1 MGLLVSRVLR
11 SIRITNN
18 QQLITMKFIAAAIQ
32 MLASPDK
39 DSNLRE
45 AEAKVREAAA
55 RGAKVAALPEVFNW
69 RGDKKD
75 EEKYAE
81 PIPGPTADL
90 MARLAR
96 DLGIY
101 LLSGSVLE
109 EIPGSSKAYNTS
121 LLFDPKGNAI
131 ALYRKIHLFD
141 VDIENGVTTIES
153 ETRQPGEEVVV
164 AETEFCPMGLTICY
178 DLRFPE
184 LYRALVVKGAQV
196 IFVPSAFTAFTGE
209 AHWEPLLRA
218 RAIENQVYIIAP
230 DQIGKNPRSFA
241 TYGNSMIIDPW
252 GRVLARASDLPT
264 VIFAEIDLD
273 YLAKVRAELPS
284 LTHRKVL

>member
-1 MGLLVSRVLR
+1 M
-11 SIRITNN
+11 
-18 QQLITMKFIAAAIQ
+18 
-32 MLASPDK
+32 
-39 DSNLRE
+39 
-45 AEAKVREAAA
+45 
-55 RGAKVAALPEVFNW
+55 
-69 RGDKKD
+69 DKK
-75 EEKYAE
+75 EERKNAE

-241 TYGNSMIIDPW
+241 TYGNSMIVDPW